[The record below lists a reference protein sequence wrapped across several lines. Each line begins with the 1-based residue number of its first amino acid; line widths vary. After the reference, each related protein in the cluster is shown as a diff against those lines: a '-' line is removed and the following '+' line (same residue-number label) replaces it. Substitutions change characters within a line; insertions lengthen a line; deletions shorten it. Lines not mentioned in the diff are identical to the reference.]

1 MALPTLHRVFIKAA
15 GADADFAGAQ
25 VAPEAALLWPTL
37 GTSSIVVTCVIR
49 KADGTI
55 ATGTVDLQMVGVATP
70 VQPPGVTLAPLF
82 TGFPAQLLIGTGT
95 ALAMNTGGFPQV
107 VIRVVNIAAL
117 AADAVRVDIFI
128 TSVS

>member
-49 KADGTI
+49 RASGAIT
-55 ATGTVDLQMVGVATP
+55 TGTVDLQLIGVATP
-70 VQPPGVTLAPLF
+70 VQPPGVTLDPLI

-128 TSVS
+128 TSVE